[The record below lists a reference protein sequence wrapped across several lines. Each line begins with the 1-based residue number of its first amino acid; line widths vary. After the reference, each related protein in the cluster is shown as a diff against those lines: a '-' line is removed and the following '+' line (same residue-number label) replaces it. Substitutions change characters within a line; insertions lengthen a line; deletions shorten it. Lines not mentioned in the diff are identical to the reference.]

1 MSYFNIIQRTGDRSL
16 SFNNTQCFYSP
27 KDDDYLCRYT
37 IKKCH
42 SEKIVSDDSW
52 VHSKIELL
60 PINTDGY
67 SPIVLDDVENYRALG
82 MLRHVILD

>member
-1 MSYFNIIQRTGDRSL
+1 MLLF
-16 SFNNTQCFYSP
+16 P

-52 VHSKIELL
+52 ENNMIELL
-60 PINTDGY
+60 PNNTDIY
-67 SPIVLDDVENYRALG
+67 DKIINLAP
-82 MLRHVILD
+82 LRIITLWR